1 MKGKVF
7 YGIFF
12 GLFVLVGL
20 GFGAYGFARLGI
32 YNAADKVPATVLSAE
47 YDYTREEFTVS
58 FIYEKEGVPV
68 QGQAALREKIK
79 FDDGKPNYYEG
90 KEIVLRLDRSGEV
103 VQFGKVEILAT
114 VTGCLFF
121 VVGAGFLYFGVLRK
135 PSMLD
140 YAYEY
145 EQAMVHP
152 EEVTDETGKYEA
164 RADELAQ
171 RPQKSFDRMAGEMDV
186 WGKRMKDRFKTY
198 TVFEHVLILCY
209 FILPMVALSVYPLFF
224 GGKVTRGIVF
234 SAIFGW
240 FFVACILGM
249 VGKLFYSLWWKLLV
263 KCGKFKEKQLA
274 TVVRC
279 AFDSSLEFSTGRFS
293 RTHIVFKK
301 FKVVATVNGKRSVG
315 YVKGNV
321 PPPQGAVLKVLVR
334 PRKYGHW
341 IIDAE

>member
-20 GFGAYGFARLGI
+20 GVGAYGFARLGI
-32 YNAADKVPATVLSAE
+32 YNAAEQVPATVLSAE

-58 FIYEKEGVPV
+58 FIYEKEGDPV

-79 FDDGKPNYYEG
+79 YDNGKPNYYAG
-90 KEIVLRLDRSGEV
+90 KEIVLHLDRSGEV

-145 EQAMVHP
+145 ERAMVPP

-164 RADELAQ
+164 RADELSR
-171 RPQKSFDRMAGEMDV
+171 RPQKSFERVTGELGV
-186 WGKRMKDRFKTY
+186 WGNRMKDRFKTY
-198 TVFEHVLILCY
+198 TVFEHVLIACY
-209 FILPMVALSVYPLFF
+209 FILPM
-224 GGKVTRGIVF
+224 IVF
-234 SAIFGW
+234 SLYPMFVGGRVTKGIVSSAVFGW

-249 VGKLFYSLWWKLLV
+249 IGKLIYSLWWKLLV
-263 KCGKFKEKQLA
+263 KSGKFKEKQLA

-279 AFDSSLEFSTGRFS
+279 AFDSSLEFSVGRFA
-293 RTHIVFKK
+293 RTHTVFKK
-301 FKVVATVNGKRSVG
+301 FKVVATVNGKRSIG
-315 YVKGNV
+315 YVKGNL
-321 PPPQGAVLKVLVR
+321 PPPQGAVLKVLVC
-334 PRKYGHW
+334 PHQYGHW
-341 IIDAE
+341 IIDTE